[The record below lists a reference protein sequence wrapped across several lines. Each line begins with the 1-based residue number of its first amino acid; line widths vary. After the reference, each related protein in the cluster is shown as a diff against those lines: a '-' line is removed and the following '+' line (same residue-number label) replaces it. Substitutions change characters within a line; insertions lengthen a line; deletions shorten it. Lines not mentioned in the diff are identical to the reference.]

1 MVGLLMEESGMS
13 FTKLVEEIYKKL
25 VKMSGDW
32 TVAVVKNV
40 VLFVGQRVMYGVP
53 NVDADILEDETHSS
67 LWCWETRDFK
77 LMPKYVHGALK
88 IRCTCRK
95 KIHDRIAV
103 VSGNIYTI
111 RFL

>member
-1 MVGLLMEESGMS
+1 MGFGFGIDLSGNECSNVNAMVGLLMEESGMS

-67 LWCWETRDFK
+67 LWCWEVFFISF
-77 LMPKYVHGALK
+77 Y
-88 IRCTCRK
+88 C
-95 KIHDRIAV
+95 
-103 VSGNIYTI
+103 
-111 RFL
+111 F